1 MTAHPNSQGTGAP
14 GADARRLV
22 LGAAVGFRIDQVRVF
37 VESLRQV
44 GYGGDIAMLVGPLQ
58 FRLKSYLR
66 RFGVRPISSL
76 STRKLH
82 GPIHAYRFERF
93 AEIVGGVAGRYDQIL
108 VSDVRDV
115 LFQKHPF
122 DGIGAK
128 GCQFYLEGHNRLIAE
143 EPVNIAWM
151 RTFLPPEE
159 VARIGGCRVSCCGV
173 VLGDATAMTEYLRRI
188 ARYLHDLPLRLR
200 REGGADTV
208 FHNRMAHLTREVDG
222 VLVENNIHVATMG
235 LEGAEAYRIG
245 DDGLIRTAAGHL
257 PAILHQYD
265 RIPSI
270 RASVESR
277 FT

>member
-1 MTAHPNSQGTGAP
+1 
-14 GADARRLV
+14 
-22 LGAAVGFRIDQVRVF
+22 
-37 VESLRQV
+37 
-44 GYGGDIAMLVGPLQ
+44 MLVGPLQ

-93 AEIVGGVAGRYDQIL
+93 AEIAGEATGRYDQIL

-122 DGIGAK
+122 DGVGAK
-128 GCQFYLEGHNRLIAE
+128 GCQFYLEGDNRLIAE

-151 RTFLPPEE
+151 RTFLPPDE

-173 VLGDATAMTEYLRRI
+173 VLGDATAMTDYLRRI
-188 ARYLHDLPLRLR
+188 ARYLHDLPLKLR

-235 LEGAEAYRIG
+235 LEGADAYRIG

-265 RIPSI
+265 RIPLI